1 VKKLLILV
9 LSLLM
14 TTALADHEPALEV
27 SDQAAMGTTITIG
40 AAVLV
45 EDGFIVVHAFDR
57 DGELVLTPPLGLV
70 YLPAGRHENVA
81 IELDPALLE
90 EYGYGSE
97 PKDVLPMLHIDAN
110 ANQTYE
116 FPDGPDVPVMVGD
129 DMVVATMA
137 VSFSGMATSGMG
149 RHDHDMSAMGHDM
162 GAMAMAEGDPST
174 PALRVFDQTHVGG
187 VITIDTAVLTEDGFV
202 VIHAFDRSGELV
214 LTPPLGLTYLPAG
227 VHRYVRVELDPMLL
241 AEYGYDTTK
250 EILPML
256 HVDANANQTY
266 EFPDGPD
273 VPVTVDGEMVV
284 ATLALS
290 QPSDATPSVDVSGE
304 IRAEVDGMGFFV
316 TIPGATL
323 AQPGFV
329 TLHRVDAA
337 GELVVVPVAGVSE
350 WLPAGSHQNVTV
362 RIFDDQVVAVGET
375 VFAMLHHDDGDM
387 RYTFPESDPPVVIR
401 GEIVMEGFTLR

>member
-1 VKKLLILV
+1 
-9 LSLLM
+9 M
-14 TTALADHEPALEV
+14 TVALADHEPALEV
-27 SDQAAMGTTITIG
+27 SDQAAMGTTVTIDV
-40 AAVLV
+40 AILA

-90 EYGYGSE
+90 TYGYGSE
-97 PKDVLPMLHIDAN
+97 PKDVLPMLHVDADG
-110 ANQTYE
+110 NQSYE
-116 FPDGPDVPVMVGD
+116 FPDGPDVPVTIGD

-137 VSFSGMATSGMG
+137 VSFSGMGMG
-149 RHDHDMSAMGHDM
+149 GMDHDMSAMGHTM
-162 GAMAMAEGDPST
+162 SATATAELDPST
-174 PALRVFDQTHVGG
+174 PALRVFDQTHIDGAV
-187 VITIDTAVLTEDGFV
+187 TIDTAVLTEDGFV
-202 VIHAFDRSGELV
+202 VIHAFDRDGELV

-227 VHRYVRVELDPMLL
+227 VHRFVTVELDPMLL
-241 AEYGYDTTK
+241 AEYGYDGTK

-256 HVDANANQTY
+256 HVDAEGNQSY

-273 VPVTVDGEMVV
+273 VPVTVDGDMVV

-304 IRAEVDGMGFFV
+304 IRAEVDGMGLFV

-337 GELVVVPVAGVSE
+337 GELIVVPVAGVSE
-350 WLPAGSHQNVTV
+350 WLPAGSHQRVTV
-362 RIFDDQVVAVGET
+362 RIFDDQVVSVGET

-387 RYTFPESDPPVVIR
+387 RYTFPESDPPVVVR
-401 GEIVMEGFTLR
+401 GEIAMEGFTLR